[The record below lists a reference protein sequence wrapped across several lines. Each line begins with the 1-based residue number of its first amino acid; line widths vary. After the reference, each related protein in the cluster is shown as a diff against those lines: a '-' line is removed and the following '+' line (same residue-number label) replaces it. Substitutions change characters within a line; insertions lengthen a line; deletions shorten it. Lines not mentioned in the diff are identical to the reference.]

1 MKGWFC
7 LALFWAL
14 CGTTGIAGEWQKLTG
29 CRLIESNFNDG
40 DSFHVSHGGKE
51 YIFRICY
58 VDTPETRALKE
69 FTERTTDQAKY
80 FGIKKSV
87 LFEMAAQAS
96 GLTKQALSEPFT
108 VWTDWT
114 DAKGNSQIPR
124 YFGIIETVQGDL
136 AETLVK
142 QGLSR
147 VYGYSP
153 ARPDGTSSA
162 RYKANLKELEEKAF
176 AEKIGAW
183 AQTKRK
189 SPPKYGNHSNSSA
202 GASKPSS
209 KASPN
214 PTPKSSPTKFENYV
228 PAI

>member
-1 MKGWFC
+1 MKVWVVTA
-7 LALFWAL
+7 LWALFCA
-14 CGTTGIAGEWQKLTG
+14 TGLAGEWQKLTG
-29 CRLIESNFNDG
+29 CRLIESNYNDG

-51 YIFRICY
+51 FIFRLAY

-96 GLTKQALSEPFT
+96 GLTKQALGQPFT

-124 YFGIIETVQGDL
+124 AFGIIETSQGDL
-136 AETLVK
+136 AELLVK
-142 QGLSR
+142 HGLSR

-153 ARPDGTSSA
+153 ARPDGTPSA
-162 RYKANLKELEEKAF
+162 RYKAKLKELEEKAF
-176 AEKIGAW
+176 AEKAGAW
-183 AQTKRK
+183 AQTKRQ
-189 SPPKYGNHSNSSA
+189 SPPKYGSQSNAGGGSSHSNP
-202 GASKPSS
+202 KTFPQPEP
-209 KASPN
+209 KTSPVK
-214 PTPKSSPTKFENYV
+214 THYV